1 MKNLIA
7 ILLLFSSFILSQN
20 SEDHLIDLI
29 ALGIFENAT
38 DLSMVNS
45 LEELTEI
52 INSAEVDEIFIG
64 KSLSYDLYQRGGICG
79 TKSRFIIFNRK
90 IGGFI
95 TDPETCD
102 EISILMAEQNNLLK
116 TGDNQTCR
124 MDNSWFAVLWL
135 KWNAPAD
142 LLKEAA
148 LTAQDILLKDGINKI
163 NDITIAPRIASLY
176 EKMADEK
183 LLLISVSCMASIYR
197 PGDGGKIRSLFGPK
211 FFADEGIDKNLLSF
225 SSLFFIYDSG
235 SMKEEEIKTTLELS
249 GEYPVS
255 IAIKS
260 HGEFFLIEKII
271 SENKNLEK
279 KSNITLYQTFEKRQ
293 HRRSRRTN
301 KLFASF
307 RPWAKYP
314 VAGEANY
321 EKTGPQGKIFQSAG
335 ADMKEWDFAISP
347 VIGYDPTIGF
357 VLGGAIFTYPLGNRG
372 FSSYLRSNVT
382 FSGEFEVVTSFGYYG
397 YKDIYDFSCDLE
409 YSTIYEYY
417 YGEGNAAR
425 ERDSGKSVY
434 ADVLLIKPELSL
446 WNGKKTRL
454 SFFSDIRTRHENKIM
469 DYDSEKEFDIRL
481 IPDEFTAAA
490 GVSFSYDTR
499 DRIFPSNTRLGT
511 FATIFI
517 QYLPASFSDLE
528 GRKDVW
534 QAGFEARNFRYF
546 SRPDLILALRLK
558 GGVSSDDP
566 GYMFRYRLGGLY
578 SMRGNYYN
586 RYRGSH
592 YYTGTVELRFPVWS
606 YFSGAVFTDFG
617 DVADNNFSDFRH
629 PQVTGGLG
637 IRFGLPPSGEIK
649 LRLDAGFRKYD
660 GGFMSMAFTFGEVF

>member
-7 ILLLFSSFILSQN
+7 ILLLFSGFILSKN
-20 SEDHLIDLI
+20 SEDRLIDLI

-38 DLSMVNS
+38 DLSMVKS
-45 LEELTEI
+45 QEELTGL
-52 INSAEVDEIFIG
+52 INSAANQEIFIG
-64 KSLSYDLYQRGGICG
+64 KTLPQSLYSEGAPSG
-79 TKSRFIIFNRK
+79 TNRRFIIFNRD
-90 IGGFI
+90 IGNCI
-95 TDPETCD
+95 TDPDTYD
-102 EISILMAEQNNLLK
+102 EINRLIPEREKIYKADYLPAYQIN
-116 TGDNQTCR
+116 D
-124 MDNSWFAVLWL
+124 SWYAVLWL
-135 KWNAPAD
+135 KWNASSD
-142 LLKEAA
+142 FLKKTI
-148 LTAQDILLKDGINKI
+148 LTSQGILLFQGFKKV

-176 EKMADEK
+176 KNMYENHE
-183 LLLISVSCMASIYR
+183 LSLSISCMASIYN
-197 PGDGGKIRSLFGPK
+197 PGAAGVIRGLMGPK
-211 FFADEGIDKNLLSF
+211 YFFDEGTDKNSLSF
-225 SSLFFIYDSG
+225 SSLFFRYKASDNDH
-235 SMKEEEIKTTLELS
+235 ERTKTTLELS
-249 GEYPVS
+249 GEYPIIIMLS
-255 IAIKS
+255 NAKDREIINN
-260 HGEFFLIEKII
+260 II
-271 SENKNLEK
+271 SGSDYLKGK
-279 KSNITLYQTFEKRQ
+279 KNITFLENFISQALPKKERP
-293 HRRSRRTN
+293 
-301 KLFASF
+301 FASF

-314 VAGEANY
+314 VAGEADY
-321 EKTGPQGKIFQSAG
+321 QETGSQGKNFQQAG

-357 VLGGAIFTYPLGNRG
+357 VVGGAIFTYPLGNRG

-434 ADVLLIKPELSL
+434 ADVLLIKPEFSL
-446 WNGKKTRL
+446 WSGKKNRL

-469 DYDSEKEFDIRL
+469 DYNSEKEFDIRL

-511 FATIFI
+511 FAAIFI

-546 SRPDLILALRLK
+546 RRPDLILALRLK

-592 YYTGTVELRFPVWS
+592 YYTGTVELRFPLWS

-617 DVADNNFSDFRH
+617 DAADNNFSDFRH
-629 PQVTGGLG
+629 PKVTGGMG